1 MVAGARTFSIEE
13 TLLDPTVLP
22 PPPLRH
28 ALFVFLIALAGLLH
42 LATIGWGDLY
52 GQTEGQY
59 AGAAREMLQS
69 HHWLLPTNDGVPRL
83 RKPPMLYWLIIA
95 SFKAFGVNAAAARFP
110 IALAVMATVALTFL
124 IGERLTDYW
133 HGFLAGLIYLC
144 SCGTFL
150 LARIIMPEPVFSA
163 FIAGAFFCALCGYQ
177 HRRRRR
183 AWFLGFWICCAL
195 ACLTK
200 GAHGL
205 IYPAAAILLLAVFF
219 REARMRFRML
229 FHWSYIAAFVLIVAP
244 WYIWAESR
252 FNGFFN
258 QLIRIEWLNHIRSS
272 SGTIG
277 GDDGVPRLQFLGL
290 HLAWWFP
297 WSFVILP
304 GLIFA
309 WGKVIR
315 LREIEFG
322 DALPLCWMGVV
333 FLPLL
338 LLGQRQDYYS
348 MSMWSAFALWAASVW
363 RRMPRRLR
371 IAGASALGVIGLG
384 VGALILLFPRLLQ
397 VTEKNSN
404 DVGTGWTTWRAVEYL
419 PTSAWWSL
427 RPMFAII
434 SVSLITFCLIAIY
447 LLATRRPRL
456 AITALAASMI
466 PIGLCMIDGVART
479 APHFSLADAARF
491 LNTKLDDHTEVIYE
505 GSLDVGSSLAFYLN
519 RNFYL
524 VNQPPDDEMHTGS
537 ETAKVFLSQDG
548 VLQEWGGPTMIY
560 LIIEQDRI
568 PHWREL
574 LTERFHIYHQ
584 VTACG
589 AYVVLSNQL

>member
-1 MVAGARTFSIEE
+1 
-13 TLLDPTVLP
+13 
-22 PPPLRH
+22 
-28 ALFVFLIALAGLLH
+28 
-42 LATIGWGDLY
+42 
-52 GQTEGQY
+52 
-59 AGAAREMLQS
+59 
-69 HHWLLPTNDGVPRL
+69 
-83 RKPPMLYWLIIA
+83 
-95 SFKAFGVNAAAARFP
+95 
-110 IALAVMATVALTFL
+110 
-124 IGERLTDYW
+124 
-133 HGFLAGLIYLC
+133 
-144 SCGTFL
+144 
-150 LARIIMPEPVFSA
+150 
-163 FIAGAFFCALCGYQ
+163 
-177 HRRRRR
+177 
-183 AWFLGFWICCAL
+183 
-195 ACLTK
+195 
-200 GAHGL
+200 
-205 IYPAAAILLLAVFF
+205 
-219 REARMRFRML
+219 
-229 FHWSYIAAFVLIVAP
+229 
-244 WYIWAESR
+244 
-252 FNGFFN
+252 
-258 QLIRIEWLNHIRSS
+258 
-272 SGTIG
+272 
-277 GDDGVPRLQFLGL
+277 
-290 HLAWWFP
+290 
-297 WSFVILP
+297 
-304 GLIFA
+304 
-309 WGKVIR
+309 
-315 LREIEFG
+315 
-322 DALPLCWMGVV
+322 
-333 FLPLL
+333 
-338 LLGQRQDYYS
+338 
-348 MSMWSAFALWAASVW
+348 
-363 RRMPRRLR
+363 
-371 IAGASALGVIGLG
+371 
-384 VGALILLFPRLLQ
+384 LLQ
-397 VTEKNSN
+397 VTGKNSN

>member
-1 MVAGARTFSIEE
+1 M
-13 TLLDPTVLP
+13 
-22 PPPLRH
+22 
-28 ALFVFLIALAGLLH
+28 
-42 LATIGWGDLY
+42 
-52 GQTEGQY
+52 
-59 AGAAREMLQS
+59 
-69 HHWLLPTNDGVPRL
+69 
-83 RKPPMLYWLIIA
+83 
-95 SFKAFGVNAAAARFP
+95 
-110 IALAVMATVALTFL
+110 
-124 IGERLTDYW
+124 
-133 HGFLAGLIYLC
+133 
-144 SCGTFL
+144 
-150 LARIIMPEPVFSA
+150 
-163 FIAGAFFCALCGYQ
+163 
-177 HRRRRR
+177 
-183 AWFLGFWICCAL
+183 
-195 ACLTK
+195 
-200 GAHGL
+200 
-205 IYPAAAILLLAVFF
+205 
-219 REARMRFRML
+219 
-229 FHWSYIAAFVLIVAP
+229 VAP

-309 WGKVIR
+309 WRKVMR
-315 LREIEFG
+315 LREIEFA

-371 IAGASALGVIGLG
+371 IAGASAVGVIGLG
-384 VGALILLFPRLLQ
+384 IGALTLLFPRLLQ
-397 VTEKNSN
+397 AAARNPT
-404 DVGTGWTTWRAVEYL
+404 DVGTGWTTWRAVKHL
-419 PTSAWWSL
+419 PGSAWWSL

-447 LLATRRPRL
+447 LMATRRRRL
-456 AITALAASMI
+456 AIVALAASMI

-491 LNTKLDDHTEVIYE
+491 LNARLDDHTEVIYE
-505 GSLDVGSSLAFYLN
+505 GSLDVASSLTFYLN
-519 RNFYL
+519 RKFYL
-524 VNQPPDDEMHTGS
+524 VNQPLDDEMHTGS
-537 ETAKVFLSQDG
+537 EMAKVFLSQDG

-568 PHWREL
+568 PHWRGL